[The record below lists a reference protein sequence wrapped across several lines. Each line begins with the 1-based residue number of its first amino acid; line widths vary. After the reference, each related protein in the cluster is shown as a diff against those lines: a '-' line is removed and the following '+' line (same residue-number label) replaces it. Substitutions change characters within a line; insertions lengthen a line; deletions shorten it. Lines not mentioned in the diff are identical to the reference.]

1 LYLKRKLILAG
12 LAMMLAGTA
21 FARDVLID
29 VRTAQEF
36 QSGHLQSAM
45 NMPHTSI
52 GEDITNAKISKDDH
66 IIVYCKSGRRATL
79 ASDTLKGLGYSNV
92 ENFGGLEEAGKRLQ
106 LPIHTDH

>member
-12 LAMMLAGTA
+12 LALLLAGAA

-36 QSGHLQSAM
+36 QSGHLQSAV

-52 GEDITNAKISKDDH
+52 GEDIANAKISKDDH
-66 IIVYCKSGRRATL
+66 VILYCKSGRRAAM
-79 ASDTLKGLGYSNV
+79 ASDTLKGLGYANV
-92 ENFGGLEEAGKRLQ
+92 ENFGGLEEASKRLQ

>member
-1 LYLKRKLILAG
+1 MKRKLILAG
-12 LAMMLAGTA
+12 LSMLLAGAA

-36 QSGHLQSAM
+36 QSGHLQGAI

-52 GEDITNAKISKDDH
+52 GEEIANARVSKDDRL
-66 IIVYCKSGRRATL
+66 IVYCKSGRRATL

-92 ENFGGLEEAGKRLQ
+92 ENFGGLEEASKRLQ
-106 LPIHTDH
+106 LPVHTDK